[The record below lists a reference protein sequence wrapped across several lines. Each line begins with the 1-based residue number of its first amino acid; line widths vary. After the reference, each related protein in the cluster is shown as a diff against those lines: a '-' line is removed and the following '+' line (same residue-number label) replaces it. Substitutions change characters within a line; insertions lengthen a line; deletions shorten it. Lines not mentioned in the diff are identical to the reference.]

1 MIMGAYNK
9 CSAPPISIDLSLLS
23 HPTQRF
29 DLAKQGNYAYILL
42 ATICITYFVENFL
55 RSAAGAL
62 TPILIVELD
71 ISHGS
76 MGLLISAF
84 FFVYGVMQ
92 IPSGIL
98 SDALGARKTI
108 LGFTALTVCGV
119 FLFWFSRSYSILGLA
134 QIMVGIGCSVFYINA
149 VKLISTWFP
158 DESKATAIGILSAA
172 SGLGNFVSY
181 MGFPL
186 AVEYLGDWRPLY
198 MVMSML
204 LVVNWMMNFGVLKER
219 DEDMFDGPH
228 IRGKPIL
235 STLIATV
242 SDVRLL
248 PFIVGYVLASF
259 SWVFLSWMP
268 QYLIDVKGFTYVDAG
283 LVASAGS
290 IAGIPGCIVVASVSD
305 RLRRRK
311 LPIVAFSAAYT
322 ILLFLFLG
330 MPGGLPLAAY
340 LAVSFGLTFMV
351 SFWVL
356 FFSMVPETL
365 PTERASVGLGLVNGL
380 GTLGFSIVAPI
391 YGGLVDATGGYW
403 ASNMV
408 LRGGAVIMTLT
419 FLAFIR
425 ECYGGL
431 TE

>member
-1 MIMGAYNK
+1 M
-9 CSAPPISIDLSLLS
+9 P
-23 HPTQRF
+23 
-29 DLAKQGNYAYILL
+29 LAKERSYAIVLL
-42 ATICITYFVENFL
+42 ATICVTYFVENFL

-62 TPILIVELD
+62 TPILIVELG

-108 LGFTALTVCGV
+108 LGFTALTVAGV
-119 FLFWFSRSYSILGLA
+119 FLFWLSSSYSLLGMA
-134 QIMVGIGCSVFYINA
+134 QLMVGVGCSVFYINA

-158 DESKATAIGILSAA
+158 AERKATAIGVLSAA
-172 SGLGNFVSY
+172 SGLGNFVAY

-186 AVEYLGDWRPLY
+186 AVEMFGDWRPLY
-198 MVMSML
+198 LGMSAL
-204 LVVNWMMNFGVLKER
+204 LVANWAMNFRVLRENGSTVV
-219 DEDMFDGPH
+219 DGPH
-228 IRGKPIL
+228 TRGQPIL
-235 STLIATV
+235 KTLVVTV
-242 SDVRLL
+242 TDVRLL
-248 PFIVGYVLASF
+248 PFIAGYVLAIF

-283 LVASAGS
+283 MVTSVGS
-290 IAGIPGCIVVASVSD
+290 IAGIPGCIVIAAVSD

-311 LPIVAFSAAYT
+311 LPIVAFSVVYT
-322 ILLFLFLG
+322 VLLFLFIWL
-330 MPGGLPLAAY
+330 PGDLPLAVY

-365 PTERASVGLGLVNGL
+365 PSERAGVGLGLVNGL
-380 GTLGFSIVAPI
+380 GTIGFSVVAPV
-391 YGGLVDATGGYW
+391 YGGLVDATGGYV
-403 ASNMV
+403 ASNTLLM
-408 LRGGAVIMTLT
+408 GGAVVMTLIFVL
-419 FLAFIR
+419 FLR

-431 TE
+431 KAG

>member
-1 MIMGAYNK
+1 MA
-9 CSAPPISIDLSLLS
+9 SE
-23 HPTQRF
+23 RR
-29 DLAKQGNYAYILL
+29 YAAVLL

-62 TPILIVELD
+62 TPILIVELG

-108 LGFTALTVCGV
+108 LGFTALTVAGV
-119 FLFWFSRSYSILGLA
+119 FLFWLSRSYSLLGAA
-134 QIMVGIGCSVFYINA
+134 QLMVGVGCSVFYINA

-158 DESKATAIGILSAA
+158 AERKATAIGVLSAA
-172 SGLGNFVSY
+172 SGLGNFVAY

-186 AVEYLGDWRPLY
+186 AVEYFGDWRPLY
-198 MVMSML
+198 LGMSVL
-204 LVVNWMMNFGVLKER
+204 LVANWAMNFRVLR
-219 DEDMFDGPH
+219 GNGSTQVDGPH
-228 IRGKPIL
+228 TRGQPIL
-235 STLIATV
+235 KTLLATV
-242 SDVRLL
+242 TDVRLL
-248 PFIVGYVLASF
+248 PFIAGYVLASF

-283 LVASAGS
+283 MVASVGS
-290 IAGIPGCIVVASVSD
+290 IAGIPGCIVIAAVSD

-311 LPIVAFSAAYT
+311 LPIVAFSAVYT
-322 ILLFLFLG
+322 VLLFLFIGL
-330 MPGGLPLAAY
+330 PGGLPLAVY

-365 PTERASVGLGLVNGL
+365 PPERAGVGLGLVNGL
-380 GTLGFSIVAPI
+380 GTVGFSVVAPV
-391 YGGLVDATGGYW
+391 YGGLVDATGGYG
-403 ASNMV
+403 ASNTV
-408 LRGGAVIMTLT
+408 LMGGAVAMTLI
-419 FLAFIR
+419 FALFIK

-431 TE
+431 KAA

>member
-1 MIMGAYNK
+1 
-9 CSAPPISIDLSLLS
+9 
-23 HPTQRF
+23 
-29 DLAKQGNYAYILL
+29 LAKHMNYAVILL
-42 ATICITYFVENFL
+42 ATVCVTYFVENFL

-62 TPILIVELD
+62 TPILIVELG

-108 LGFTALTVCGV
+108 LLFTALTVAGV
-119 FLFWFSRSYSILGLA
+119 FLFRLSRSYGLLAAA
-134 QIMVGIGCSVFYINA
+134 QLMVGVGCSVFYINA

-158 DESKATAIGILSAA
+158 AERKATAIGVLSAA
-172 SGLGNFVSY
+172 SGLGNFVAY

-186 AVEYLGDWRPLY
+186 AVERFGDWRPLY
-198 MVMSML
+198 LVMSVL
-204 LVVNWMMNFGVLKER
+204 LVANWAMNWFVLKENGSPLV
-219 DEDMFDGPH
+219 DGPH
-228 IRGKPIL
+228 TRRQPIMR
-235 STLIATV
+235 TLITTIT
-242 SDVRLL
+242 DKRLL
-248 PFIVGYVLASF
+248 PFIAGYILASF

-283 LVASAGS
+283 MVASVGS
-290 IAGIPGCIVVASVSD
+290 IAGIPGCIIIAAVSD

-311 LPIVAFSAAYT
+311 LPIVAFSSVYAV
-322 ILLFLFLG
+322 LLAVFLYL
-330 MPGGLPLAAY
+330 PGSLPLTVY
-340 LAVSFGLTFMV
+340 LALTFMV

-365 PTERASVGLGLVNGL
+365 PPERAGVGLGLVNGL
-380 GTLGFSIVAPI
+380 GTIGFSVVAPL
-391 YGGLVDATGGYW
+391 YGGLVDATGGYG
-403 ASNMV
+403 ASSMV
-408 LRGGAVIMTLT
+408 LMAGAVSMTFIFAV
-419 FLAFIR
+419 FLR

-431 TE
+431 SKE